1 MIHISIRNKNR
12 LNNKLRA
19 KFIKY
24 FCLIS
29 ICILSLPVW
38 SGVKSTLT
46 VNDTT
51 VNELIN
57 AQSLSNRKTEIN
69 LFNQDYVTE
78 QFLQNYRWTLGLHA
92 YNEKDHVKSTS
103 TFISPDSDRTVYS
116 VFLDKKFITGTT
128 FNVNYIRNNY
138 ESDVL
143 STKNSQNSVQFTLSQ
158 NIFPT
163 FFSAKD
169 YLSYKSV
176 RLTYDKLAL
185 QNKLDQYEVR
195 KNIIDLYW
203 KIKAIQV
210 SVAENDFLM
219 KKYDNLVKTIQR
231 RKRNSTAN
239 AGELEQALAEYE
251 LRKQSLLVDK
261 QTLEKYLIDFKTELN
276 IPQNQVLTIDL
287 KNSSVQL
294 PVDFI
299 GDIENLTRYKIQKL
313 KSVSADADFNAN
325 KYNNY
330 PTLDIYA
337 EYNQSGVDG
346 DQSESYSQMNEGD
359 QNKYKVGVKL
369 NYYFNNKAADAEQ
382 KYRLSLKQLESDR
395 LMRSEEDLKS
405 QINTVKQ
412 KLNIAFA
419 NIKATENVVKY
430 RFEAVRQITVNYNQG
445 RSDINF
451 LVDAFNKKIAAEV
464 AAINAYGEFAKTLI
478 EYKSYTE

>member
-1 MIHISIRNKNR
+1 MIHISIQNKSR
-12 LNNKLRA
+12 LNNKLRV
-19 KFIKY
+19 KFIKN
-24 FCLIS
+24 FCLIT
-29 ICILSLPVW
+29 ICMTAAPVW
-38 SGVKSTLT
+38 SAVKPAITI
-46 VNDTT
+46 NDTT

-57 AQSLSNRKTEIN
+57 VQSLSNRQTEVD
-69 LFNQDYVTE
+69 LLNQDYVTE
-78 QFLQNYRWTLGLHA
+78 QYLQNYHWTLGLDA

-128 FNVNYIRNNY
+128 FNVNYVRNNY
-138 ESDVL
+138 ESDAL
-143 STKNSQNSVQFTLSQ
+143 STQNSQNSVQFSLSQ
-158 NIFPT
+158 NVFPT
-163 FFSAKD
+163 LFSAKD

-176 RLTYDKLAL
+176 QLTYDKLAL
-185 QNKLDQYEVR
+185 QNKLDQFEVQ
-195 KNIIDLYW
+195 KNVIDLYW

-276 IPQNQVLTIDL
+276 IPQNQMLKIDP

-294 PVDFI
+294 PMDFK
-299 GDIENLTRYKIQKL
+299 GDIENLTRYKVQKL
-313 KSVSADADFNAN
+313 KSVSADAVYNAN

-330 PTLDIYA
+330 PTLDIYG
-337 EYNQSGVDG
+337 EYNQSGVDA

-395 LMRSEEDLKS
+395 LVRSEDDLKN
-405 QINTVKQ
+405 QIITLKE
-412 KLNIAFA
+412 KLNIAFS
-419 NIKATENVVKY
+419 NIKATENIVKY
-430 RFEAVRQITVNYNQG
+430 RLEAVRQITVNYNQG

-464 AAINAYGEFAKTLI
+464 AAVNAYGEFAKTLI